1 MLVWEC
7 GLHKSKI
14 PNLRSYEKYSEILD
28 MTNVSIYLVFNLT
41 YFIVL
46 MIYIPEGKLFYSLTY
61 LQKGKEIISDEKNS

>member
-1 MLVWEC
+1 
-7 GLHKSKI
+7 
-14 PNLRSYEKYSEILD
+14 

-41 YFIVL
+41 YFVVL

>member
-1 MLVWEC
+1 
-7 GLHKSKI
+7 
-14 PNLRSYEKYSEILD
+14 

-46 MIYIPEGKLFYSLTY
+46 MIYIPEGKLFSSLTY